1 MGQIAC
7 SGRTKELNRYIATVE
22 LDQPELVAVQDS
34 ALEIFG
40 SQLEDRGIVLE
51 EADGGE
57 DEEEQQ

>member
-7 SGRTKELNRYIATVE
+7 SGRTKELNRHILTVE

-34 ALEIFG
+34 ALEVLG
-40 SQLEDRGIVLE
+40 SQLEDSRIVPE
-51 EADGGE
+51 EADGGD